1 MADNSAESSFL
12 PGLVAGAVVGTAVG
26 LLLAPRPGGETLALL
41 LDRSASLRDRISE
54 LLDEAGYMV
63 RVATR
68 KRIG

>member
-1 MADNSAESSFL
+1 MADDNAESSFL
-12 PGLVAGAVVGTAVG
+12 PGLVAGAVMGTAVG

-54 LLDEAGYMV
+54 FLDEASYMI

-68 KRIG
+68 KSIG